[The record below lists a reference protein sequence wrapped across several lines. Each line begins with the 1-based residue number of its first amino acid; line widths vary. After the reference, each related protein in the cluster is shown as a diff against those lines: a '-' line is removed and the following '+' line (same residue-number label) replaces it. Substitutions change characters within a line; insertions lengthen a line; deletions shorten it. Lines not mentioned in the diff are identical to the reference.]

1 MKKCFIILGFLFI
14 AGCVNGQSSKTK
26 PISSQKQPSASS
38 VVDTVP
44 PYRRDNHLPDF
55 TIQLPDSSFFTKE
68 NLPKG
73 FEYTAIIYFS
83 PDCSHCQHTAK
94 DVVKAMDSLKNVFF
108 VFAAYK
114 PLEDIRGFMN
124 YYGLDQFK
132 NIVGGRDPKYFIPA
146 FYRVQYTPFV
156 AVYNK
161 AGLLVQVY
169 DPPNRPSM
177 EVPEL
182 VEFVNR
188 H

>member
-1 MKKCFIILGFLFI
+1 MGFLLI
-14 AGCVNGQSSKTK
+14 AGCVNGQSSKT
-26 PISSQKQPSASS
+26 ISSQKQSNTASG
-38 VVDTVP
+38 VDTLA
-44 PYRRDNHLPDF
+44 PYKRDHQIPAF
-55 TIQLPDSSFFTKE
+55 TILLPDSSYFTKE
-68 NLPKG
+68 NIPKG
-73 FEYTAIIYFS
+73 YDYTAIIYFS

-108 VFAAYK
+108 IFAAYK
-114 PLEDIRGFMN
+114 PLEDIKGFAN

-132 NIVGGRDPKYFIPA
+132 NIVSGRDPKYFIPS
-146 FYRVQYTPFV
+146 FYRVRYTPFV

-161 AGLLVQVY
+161 IGMLVQVY

-182 VEFVNR
+182 VELVNR